1 MKVLKFGGTSVGTV
15 NSLTNVKQ
23 IIEAAAGEQII
34 VVVSALGGLTDNLIA
49 TANLAASGEDFQSRL
64 DAMKTRHHDIIDAL
78 IPQSRHGSV
87 TQTIDSIL
95 SELEAEYRA
104 ISEAGEVSAEALAR
118 VVAVGERCSSNI
130 VTTMIDGAER
140 FDSLKLIKT
149 STWHGR
155 NLLADEATQSLIHDA
170 FDGWDGSVAIVPGF
184 ISTDIDTGKT
194 TNLGRGGSDFTAAI
208 LAAALNARVLE
219 IWTDVDGF
227 LTADPRIIPDARVL
241 DNMSYVEAMDLC
253 NFGAKVVY
261 PPTIYPVFHKNIPIY
276 IRNTFNPDFSGTR
289 IAEPTGRRDEADGIK
304 GVTTLSDTSLIII
317 DDPTRIEAAGDALSQ
332 CGIELYLASTPEGA
346 ACYGIRDASVKVSV
360 EALAEAGIA
369 AHIEPSLATVAV
381 VGSDMQ
387 RSDMTRRLHGLLASN
402 GITAIAI
409 ARQPSKTCISMVIDR
424 QHARTALALLHKSL
438 LSD

>member
-15 NSLTNVKQ
+15 NSLTNVRQ
-23 IIEAAAGEQII
+23 IVEGAAGEQII

-49 TANLAASGEDFQSRL
+49 TANMAAAGENIATRY
-64 DAMKTRHHDIIDAL
+64 DAMVKRHHDIIDAMV
-78 IPQSRHGSV
+78 PDERHCGV
-87 TQTIDSIL
+87 TEIVDSIL
-95 SELEAEYRA
+95 GELETEYHA
-104 ISEAGEVSAEALAR
+104 IARAGEVTDEALAR

-130 VTTMIDGAER
+130 VTAMINGAER

-149 STWHGR
+149 SSWHGR
-155 NLLADEATQSLIHDA
+155 NLLADEATRALILEA
-170 FDGWDGSVAIVPGF
+170 FDGWEGSVAVVPGF
-184 ISTDIDTGKT
+184 ISTDIDSGKT

-276 IRNTFNPDFSGTR
+276 IRNTFNPEFGGTR

-317 DDPTRIEAAGDALSQ
+317 DDSGRVEAAGDALSQ
-332 CGIELYLASTPEGA
+332 CGIELYLASTPEGSP
-346 ACYGIRDASVKVSV
+346 CYGIRDAAVQTSV
-360 EALAEAGIA
+360 EALAAAGIE
-369 AHIEPSLATVAV
+369 AHIEPALATVAV
-381 VGSDMQ
+381 VGSDMGLT
-387 RSDMTRRLHGLLASN
+387 DMTRRLHGILASN
-402 GITAIAI
+402 GINAIAI

-424 QHARTALALLHKSL
+424 RHARTALSLLHKSL
-438 LSD
+438 ISD